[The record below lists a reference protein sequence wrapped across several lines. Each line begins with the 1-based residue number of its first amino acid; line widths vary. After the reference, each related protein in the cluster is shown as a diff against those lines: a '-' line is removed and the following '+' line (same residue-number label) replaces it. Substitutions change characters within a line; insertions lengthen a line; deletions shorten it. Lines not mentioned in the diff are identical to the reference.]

1 MLIIH
6 AHNNHHK
13 DREYIYDVVF
23 RYFWDIEY
31 QLVYEERDNIAIEVD
46 GNFLYIDDTFFQ
58 KDETVWL
65 KEQSLPEQPLTVVNL
80 SDEFRDATVEIQ
92 LPMIYGD
99 SNAKNLFSDN
109 NSMCNIDIFGS
120 AFFMLTRYEEVV
132 KKERDTYGRFP
143 ATASLAYQ
151 EGFLERPIINEYLEL
166 LWRWITKYKKDLK
179 RRERKFSIMPT
190 HDVDVPF
197 LALCLNNWKKIRLLA
212 GDIIKRRSLSSFC
225 KNMSLFIASSFG
237 KYDIDP
243 RNTFEYIMDFS
254 EKFNLTSTFYLMTS
268 RNRNEKDGNYSI
280 FKKPIVKLAQ
290 TIVERGHC
298 IGIHPGFGS
307 YNNKVWLKN
316 DVDVLGQMISKEGL
330 DVEYFGGRQHYL
342 SWQAPITWEE
352 YEDVG
357 IKYDTTLSYADHI
370 GFRCGTCFEYPVYNV
385 ITRKGYKLKE
395 YPLVVMD
402 CTLWDDRYM
411 NLREDEMLPRCMKI
425 KERCRKYGGNFVLL
439 WHNTTFINKLYKELY
454 ENIILK

>member
-65 KEQSLPEQPLTVVNL
+65 KEQSLPKQPLTVVNL

-109 NSMCNIDIFGS
+109 NSVCNIDIFGS

-166 LWRWITKYKKDLK
+166 LWRWITTYKKDLR

-212 GDIIKRRSLSSFC
+212 GDIIKRHSLSSFC
-225 KNMSLFIASSFG
+225 KNMSLFIASLFG
-237 KYDIDP
+237 KYDRDP
-243 RNTFEYIMDFS
+243 RNTFGYIMDFS
-254 EKFNLTSTFYLMTS
+254 EKFNLTSTFYFMTA
-268 RNRNEKDGNYSI
+268 RNRNEKDGNYRI
-280 FKKPIVKLAQ
+280 FRKPIVKLAK
-290 TIVERGHC
+290 TILERGHC

-316 DVDVLGQMISKEGL
+316 DVDVLRQMISKEGL
-330 DVEYFGGRQHYL
+330 DVEDFGGRQHYL
-342 SWQAPITWEE
+342 SWQAPDTWEYYE
-352 YEDVG
+352 YAG
-357 IKYDTTLSYADHI
+357 LLYDTTLGYADHI
-370 GFRCGTCFEYPVYNV
+370 GFRSGICYAYPCYNV
-385 ITRKGYKLKE
+385 INHTIYDLQE
-395 YPLVVMD
+395 FPLVVMD
-402 CTLWDDRYM
+402 CTLWDRRYM
-411 NLREDEMLPRCMKI
+411 NLSKDAMLSRCINLKRNC
-425 KERCRKYGGNFVLL
+425 EKYKGVFVIL
-439 WHNTTFINKLYKELY
+439 WHNSNFVNEFHMNLY
-454 ENIILK
+454 ETIIAK